1 MKINYR
7 IVRVD
12 ENEHSILVR
21 YYTDIVTEEHLATP
35 KTPSGGFETTP
46 EGYPVSCRTDY
57 YFNIWETP
65 SPSQERIIEIIEN
78 GAPRDWLYLQEQ
90 ILNANVDTSLSAAKQ
105 IEKIE
110 RSFDVEDPLPVSQP
124 NTAV

>member
-7 IVRVD
+7 ILRVD

-21 YYTDIVTEEHLATP
+21 YYTDIVTEAYLATP
-35 KTPSGGFETTP
+35 KNADGTFETTP

-65 SPSQERIIEIIEN
+65 SPTQERIVEIIQN
-78 GAPRDWLYLQEQ
+78 GAPKDWLYLHEQ
-90 ILNANVDTSLSAAKQ
+90 ILNSNIDTSLTEVKEL
-105 IEKIE
+105 EKTAN
-110 RSFDVEDPLPVSQP
+110 SFTVTV
-124 NTAV
+124 